1 MLISKKSNTRI
12 PLKGRI
18 IYFIPAVVWGI
29 FVLYFSLMP
38 GDDVPELLADMN
50 DKVIHASIYFV
61 GSFLIYLGYIR
72 YKFSNVISVN
82 AVLSIIAISTI
93 VGAVVEIIQHLWVEN
108 RNGDWQDFVAN
119 TLGSLMSVLLIR
131 LIHGLRA

>member
-1 MLISKKSNTRI
+1 MLISKKSNIRI
-12 PLKGRI
+12 PLKNRKV
-18 IYFIPAVVWGI
+18 YFIPAVVWGF

-38 GDDVPELLADMN
+38 GDDVPKLLAHMN
-50 DKVIHASIYFV
+50 DKFIHASIYFV
-61 GSFLIYLGYIR
+61 GSCLIYLGFIR
-72 YKFSNVISVN
+72 YNFSNVISIK

-93 VGAVVEIIQHLWVEN
+93 VGLVVEIIQHLWVDN
-108 RNGDWQDFVAN
+108 RNGDWQDFLAN